1 MRALTLRPG
10 SGQDDDGPTR
20 RVGKGARLVRTMA
33 TPSPVHH
40 RRLPSH
46 VLRHVRDASAA
57 IECANNTFI
66 YRTKKIPCSCGEWR
80 NLLPSVFAAL
90 EAGGDALDAT
100 HPHGHVYE
108 FGLFNGDSMRL
119 LRRMRP
125 FANAPTFGFDSFQG
139 LPSVQAGNGSME
151 KVLWK
156 QGQFRADP
164 RAKLQAELG
173 RSAPLTFV
181 PGFYS
186 ESLSR
191 PGLSEQLG
199 MQVAKY
205 VDIDVDLYSS
215 TVQLLDF
222 MFSRGLIKPGTVFG
236 YDDFW
241 SSACHRHAA
250 ADEHPLQHGEGLAHA
265 EAARKYGASF
275 LCLAGACRGDA
286 PQCRAFGAI
295 FLVTEVG
302 NPRGEAADGFSMSDE
317 DVHLYKLRSPVCSF
331 LITGRTHA

>member
-1 MRALTLRPG
+1 MCT
-10 SGQDDDGPTR
+10 
-20 RVGKGARLVRTMA
+20 
-33 TPSPVHH
+33 
-40 RRLPSH
+40 
-46 VLRHVRDASAA
+46 DASPAGSA
-57 IECANNTFI
+57 ETTTGERAVLASARGFRHGDAFANI
-66 YRTKKIPCSCGEWR
+66 YRTKKIPCSCGAWR

-108 FGLFNGDSMRL
+108 FGLFNGASMRL

-139 LPSVQAGNGSME
+139 LPPVQAGNGSME

-222 MFSRGLIKPGTVFG
+222 MFSSRLIKPGTVFG

-241 SSACHRHAA
+241 SSACQRHAA

-265 EAARKYGASF
+265 EAARKYGASLRARAVGMRRSAARSAPSF
-275 LCLAGACRGDA
+275 WSPKWATREVRPPTASACPTRT
-286 PQCRAFGAI
+286 CTCTSRA
-295 FLVTEVG
+295 
-302 NPRGEAADGFSMSDE
+302 RRCAASS
-317 DVHLYKLRSPVCSF
+317 
-331 LITGRTHA
+331 